1 MVRRTIVNGLY
12 KLGFKRLRKRDVMLV
27 QEQELFKILV
37 LTEYAGSGIPSMET
51 LITTHDERLA
61 RKMFGEMQ

>member
-1 MVRRTIVNGLY
+1 
-12 KLGFKRLRKRDVMLV
+12 MLV